1 MCLNKGWFRHGL
13 WLLLLILS
21 SACRASPSPTLTAS
35 TVPPPVTT
43 RAPTATLAA
52 TAGALPATAEATVTL
67 EVSAAFAPIPG
78 RPTLLE
84 FYEEG

>member
-21 SACRASPSPTLTAS
+21 SACRAAPAPTVTAS
-35 TVPPPVTT
+35 NASPPVTT
-43 RAPTATLAA
+43 RPATATLAA
-52 TAGALPATAEATVTL
+52 TASALPATAEATVTL
-67 EVSAAFAPIPG
+67 EVSAAFAPTPG